1 MDHTI
6 QFERAPTAAES
17 NRLFFLHVR
26 NYLRSRDTFNDA
38 IFLMMGVGIGRFV
51 YHAKVGSSYFSKID
65 NTIVAHSI
73 SPYCRFLKWSV
84 TPMGSPLAMEMC
96 GTFMPSQGKIAI
108 LLTTGL
114 CILSAEITQRG
125 QISQSFPISFIS
137 HHVGIHFLP
146 WISEVGES

>member
-1 MDHTI
+1 MPENINNEILGETHESVLKRLSSRNGSMDHTI

-51 YHAKVGSSYFSKID
+51 YHAKVESSYFSKID

-73 SPYCRFLKWSV
+73 SPYYRFLKWSV

-96 GTFMPSQGKIAI
+96 GTFMPS
-108 LLTTGL
+108 
-114 CILSAEITQRG
+114 
-125 QISQSFPISFIS
+125 
-137 HHVGIHFLP
+137 
-146 WISEVGES
+146 